1 MSTEEK
7 TPTMTGP
14 LAGIRVIDMTTVF
27 MGPSCTQ
34 YLGDLGAVLA
44 ETRAGA
50 TASPVVGYGA

>member
-1 MSTEEK
+1 VVE
-7 TPTMTGP
+7 
-14 LAGIRVIDMTTVF
+14 
-27 MGPSCTQ
+27 Q